1 MDDAESER
9 RRAERIG
16 TEGLFRAQLAMEAE
30 VLTIS
35 SRGMMV
41 RLSFAP
47 ELGSHH
53 SFTLTFGSQTLP
65 VLGTIRN
72 VEARD
77 VSGRGSYDVGV
88 EFEGI
93 GSREE
98 ESLERFVTSKLEAP
112 DAI

>member
-1 MDDAESER
+1 MESKDGSDRRHCER
-9 RRAERIG
+9 VR
-16 TEGLFRAQLAMEAE
+16 TEGFLRAQLAMEAE

-41 RLSFAP
+41 RLAFAP
-47 ELGSHH
+47 QVGSHH
-53 SFTLTFGSQTLP
+53 SFTLTFADQVIA

-72 VEARD
+72 VEPVEDENLPAF
-77 VSGRGSYDVGV
+77 DVGV

-98 ESLERFVTSKLEAP
+98 NSLERYVIHKLANT
-112 DAI
+112 